1 MRALSTN
8 LLPLFFLSVLFS
20 CKAEDC
26 TSLLYDKDVPQDFNS
41 RTYETITVFP
51 GSVIGHCSSRC
62 LDNLE
67 CQAVEVCKSGG
78 AEYCRFV
85 KGWDPTFIASD
96 SGETCQQYKV
106 TQNTTCDPLEYYD
119 RTSGQCLIQ
128 DLCDFETT
136 TEPSCFLT
144 ESTDDIFDW
153 IRRSGT
159 TSSVSTGPNG
169 AKVGTYYKYIE
180 TSSPRVTGDYAKLVS
195 NRVFE
200 DKTYCLSMYYHMYGS
215 TTGTLKIQTRTG
227 NDTAVT
233 HWELTGDQGNQW
245 YSIDKLNLPL
255 NNNTEIIV
263 EAARGSN
270 YYSDISV
277 DYIVLWPFACL

>member
-1 MRALSTN
+1 MRALN
-8 LLPLFFLSVLFS
+8 IKILFPLFLLSVLLS

-26 TSLLYDKDVPQDFNS
+26 TSLLYDKDVPEAFNT
-41 RTYETITVFP
+41 RTYETITTFP
-51 GSVIGHCSSRC
+51 GSVIGHCSGRC
-62 LDNLE
+62 LGNLE
-67 CQAVEVCKSGG
+67 CQAVEVCESGG

-85 KGWDPTFIASD
+85 KGWDPTFTD
-96 SGETCQQYKV
+96 SGSGGTCQQYRV
-106 TQNTTCDPLEYYD
+106 NFILLCQFL
-119 RTSGQCLIQ
+119 
-128 DLCDFETT
+128 DLCDFEIAP
-136 TEPSCFLT
+136 EPSCFLT
-144 ESTDDIFDW
+144 EATDDIFNW
-153 IRRSGT
+153 MRKLGPT
-159 TSSVSTGPNG
+159 GSVNTGPDG
-169 AKVGTYYKYIE
+169 AKAGTYYKYIE

-200 DKTYCLSMYYHMYGS
+200 DKTYCLTMYYHMYGS

-227 NDTAVT
+227 NDTVT

-255 NNNTEIIV
+255 NNNTEIIID
-263 EAARGSN
+263 ASRGSN